1 MDKLIST
8 PAFDGLYDR
17 LVDERLSAELASLIQ
32 GNQAKVLALP
42 AEERSARLA
51 EAFVKILVGIL
62 DGVEP
67 DEAGTPREQAQMA
80 VIAGLLGLLRKEY
93 RAADIPSWPRPLSA
107 LRSIHR
113 QSAPFVAPATGVL
126 RPWLF
131 TAGRA
136 DPSLLADLR
145 AELDSADEVDI
156 LVSFIKWSGVR
167 KLMDRFE
174 AGGVTGAAG
183 VPRRRVRILTTTYMG
198 ATEARAVLALAKLP
212 GVTVKISY
220 DTRRTRLHAK
230 AWLFHRATGFGTG
243 FVGSANISNAA
254 LIGGL
259 EWTVKFTQA
268 AQADLYVA
276 AQAQFESLWNDPEF
290 ELFDP
295 DSEAALRRLSAALS
309 EEARPADAGETV
321 FFDLTPKAYQAEMLN
336 RLARE
341 RELGRTRNLLVAA
354 TGTGKTVVAALDYRA
369 LCKAQGG
376 QPRLLFVAHRVE
388 ILRQAMVTYRQAL
401 RSPAFGEVL
410 AEGRAPDSYDHLF
423 ASIQSVVSA
432 DLLERFGP
440 DYWHTVVIDECH
452 HLPAQS
458 FDAFARAVKPK
469 FLLGL
474 TATPLRADGKPIAE
488 YFDPRPDHRPAVEL
502 RLWHALDQQLLAP
515 FEYYGTA
522 DETDL
527 SEVKWNGG
535 ATEIADLDRVISGD
549 HIRARLVIQSVQKYC
564 SDVKSMRALAFC
576 VSVRH
581 AEFMAEQFKAAGLAA
596 VAVTG
601 GTDREVRQGIPSRL
615 AMNATAGQLQIVCT
629 CDLYNEGVD
638 LPEVNTL
645 LLLRPTQSP
654 VLFEQQLGRGLR
666 LAPDKESCLVLDFV
680 GRFREEFRFDQLL
693 QVMTGLP
700 KRRLIEDLEH
710 GFPTLPPGCH
720 IAFDRVAGERVLAS
734 LKTIARQTWP
744 RLTRELQGY
753 AAMKGPGNVSLAN
766 FLNDQA
772 LELSDIYRANA
783 AGGWTALRRSA
794 GLLPGE
800 ASQEEAYLGQ
810 RFASLLHSNDP
821 LALKLWR
828 KLGPRLRGDDLD
840 AIERRRIQMLA
851 YQLFPRITDKMSGE
865 EFLERLEV
873 HRYLREELGE
883 LSELLAGR
891 TELPVRRIPGLP
903 QEWPLLLYGRYEIR
917 EILTAVGWLNE
928 SRRTPHQSGKIA
940 IDDAKIECLFVTLDK
955 AEGYHDRIS
964 YHDYAI
970 SPEIFHWQTQNN
982 AGPDTPAG
990 RRYIES
996 PENGWRFFLFVR
1008 ENKEAAYCALG
1019 PATKVLL
1026 EGDRPMSL
1034 HWKLE
1039 VALPMELFRAFSV
1052 LRA

>member
-1 MDKLIST
+1 MPERRATVL
-8 PAFDGLYDR
+8 DGLYDR
-17 LVDERLSAELASLIQ
+17 LIDERLAAELALLVEA
-32 GNQAKVLALP
+32 NQASVDALP

-62 DGVEP
+62 DGLEP

-80 VIAGLLGLLRKEY
+80 VIAALLGLLRKEY

-113 QSAPFVAPATGVL
+113 QSAPFLAPATGVL

-174 AGGVTGAAG
+174 AGGVTDAVG

-198 ATEARAVLALAKLP
+198 ATEARAVRALASLP

-230 AWLFHRATGFGTG
+230 AWLFHRATGFGTA

-295 DSEAALRRLSAALS
+295 NSEADLRRLSAALS
-309 EEARPADAGETV
+309 EEARPVDAGETI

-369 LCKAQGG
+369 LCKVQGG

-388 ILRQAMVTYRQAL
+388 ILRQAMATYRQAL
-401 RSPAFGEVL
+401 RDPAFGEVL
-410 AEGRAPDSYDHLF
+410 AEGRTPVSFDHLF
-423 ASIQSVVSA
+423 ASIQSVGSA
-432 DLLERFGP
+432 GLLERFGP

-458 FDAFARAVKPK
+458 FDAFARRVRPK

-474 TATPLRADGKPIAE
+474 TATPLRADGKPIAD
-488 YFDPRPDHRPAVEL
+488 YFDPRPDNRPAVEL

-527 SEVKWNGG
+527 TDVTWNGG

-564 SDVKSMRALAFC
+564 SDLKSMRALAFC
-576 VSVRH
+576 LSVRH

-596 VAVTG
+596 VSVTG
-601 GTDREVRQGIPSRL
+601 GTDREERQAVPGRL
-615 AMNATAGQLQIVCT
+615 ASGQLQIVCT
-629 CDLYNEGVD
+629 CELYNEGVD
-638 LPEVNTL
+638 LPDVNTL

-666 LAPDKESCLVLDFV
+666 LVPGKESCLVLDFV
-680 GRFREEFRFDQLL
+680 GRYREEFRFDQLL

-720 IAFDRVAGERVLAS
+720 ISFDRVAGERVLAS
-734 LKTIARQTWP
+734 LKYIARQTWP
-744 RLTRELQGY
+744 RLARELQGY
-753 AAMKGPGNVSLAN
+753 AAMKGPENVSLAN

-800 ASQEEAYLGQ
+800 ASDEETYLG
-810 RFASLLHSNDP
+810 RRLADLLHSNDP

-828 KLGPRLRGDDLD
+828 LLGERGCQAWDELD
-840 AIERRRIQMLA
+840 ASERRRIQMLA
-851 YQLFPRITDKMSGE
+851 YQLFPRITDRMSGR
-865 EFLERLEV
+865 EFLERLEA

-883 LSELLAGR
+883 LSDLLAAR
-891 TELPVRRIPGLP
+891 TELPARRIPGLP

-917 EILTAVGWLNE
+917 EILTAVGWLSE

-940 IDDAKIECLFVTLDK
+940 IDDKKIECLFVTLDK

-990 RRYIES
+990 RRYVES
-996 PENGWRFFLFVR
+996 PDNGWRFFLFVR
-1008 ENKEAAYCALG
+1008 ENKEAAYCAIG
-1019 PATKVLL
+1019 PATNVHI
-1026 EGDRPMSL
+1026 EGDRPMSV

>member
-1 MDKLIST
+1 MSKPSST
-8 PAFDGLYDR
+8 AALDGLYDR
-17 LVDERLSAELASLIQ
+17 LVDDRLSGELAALVEANHAS
-32 GNQAKVLALP
+32 VEALP
-42 AEERSARLA
+42 AAERSARLA

-80 VIAGLLGLLRKEY
+80 VITGLLGLLRREY
-93 RAADIPSWPRPLSA
+93 RAADLPSWPAPLRA
-107 LRSIHR
+107 LHSIHR
-113 QSAPFVAPATGVL
+113 QSAPFVPPATGVL

-174 AGGVTGAAG
+174 AGAVTGATG
-183 VPRRRVRILTTTYMG
+183 IPRRRVRILTTTYMG
-198 ATEARAVLALAKLP
+198 ATEARAVLALARLP

-230 AWLFHRATGFGTG
+230 AWVFHRATGFGTA

-295 DSEAALRRLSAALS
+295 NSEADLRRLSAALS
-309 EEARPADAGETV
+309 EEARGPEAGETV
-321 FFDLTPKAYQAEMLN
+321 FFDLMPKAYQVEMLN

-369 LCKAQGG
+369 LCQEHGG

-388 ILRQAMVTYRQAL
+388 ILRQALATYRQAL

-410 AEGRAPDSYDHLF
+410 AEGRAPSSWDHLF
-423 ASIQSVVSA
+423 ASIQSVGSA
-432 DLLERFGP
+432 GLLERFGP

-458 FDAFARAVKPK
+458 FDAFARGVRPK
-469 FLLGL
+469 LLLGL
-474 TATPLRADGKPIAE
+474 TATPLRADGRPISE
-488 YFDPRPDHRPAVEL
+488 YFDPRPDNRPAVEL
-502 RLWHALDQQLLAP
+502 RLWNALDQQLLAP

-527 SEVKWNGG
+527 MDVRWNGAG
-535 ATEIADLDRVISGD
+535 EMTDLDRVISGD
-549 HIRARLVIQSVQKYC
+549 HVRARLVIQSVQKYS
-564 SDVKSMRALAFC
+564 SDSKSMRALAFC

-601 GTDREVRQGIPSRL
+601 GTDRDVRQGIPGKL
-615 AMNATAGQLQIVCT
+615 ASGQLQVVCT

-638 LPEVNTL
+638 LPDVNTL

-666 LAPDKESCLVLDFV
+666 LAQGKESCLILDFV
-680 GRFREEFRFDQLL
+680 GRYREEFRFDQLL

-710 GFPTLPPGCH
+710 GFPTLPPACH

-734 LKTIARQTWP
+734 LKNIARQTWR
-744 RLTRELQGY
+744 RLARELQGY
-753 AAMKGPGNVSLAN
+753 AALRGPENVSLAH

-772 LELSDIYRANA
+772 LDLSDVYRANR

-800 ASQEEAYLGQ
+800 VSKEEAYLGN
-810 RFASLLHSNDP
+810 RFANLLHSNDP
-821 LALKLWR
+821 LALKLWHGS
-828 KLGPRLRGDDLD
+828 KAWDELD
-840 AIERRRIQMLA
+840 AVERRRIQMLA
-851 YQLFPRITDKMSGE
+851 YQLFPLITDRMSGK
-865 EFLERLEV
+865 EFLDRLEAQP
-873 HRYLREELGE
+873 HLAQELGE
-883 LSELLAGR
+883 LSDLLTAR
-891 TELPVRRIPGLP
+891 SELPARRIPGLP
-903 QEWPLLLYGRYEIR
+903 DEWPLLLYGRYEIR
-917 EILTAVGWLNE
+917 EILTAVGWLSE
-928 SRRTPHQSGKIA
+928 SRRTPHQSGKVA
-940 IDDAKIECLFVTLDK
+940 IEEARIECLFVTLDK
-955 AEGYHDRIS
+955 AEGYHDRIA
-964 YHDYAI
+964 YRDYAI
-970 SPEIFHWQTQNN
+970 SPDSFHWQTQNN

-1019 PATKVLL
+1019 SVTKVHI

-1034 HWKLE
+1034 RWKVD

>member
-1 MDKLIST
+1 MRE
-8 PAFDGLYDR
+8 GLYDR
-17 LVDERLSAELASLIQ
+17 LVDDRLTTELSALLDAKQAS
-32 GNQAKVLALP
+32 VETLP
-42 AEERSARLA
+42 ADERAARLA
-51 EAFVKILVGIL
+51 EAFVKILVEIL
-62 DGVEP
+62 DEVEP

-93 RAADIPSWPRPLSA
+93 RAADLPSWPSPLST

-113 QSAPFVAPATGVL
+113 QSAPFVPPATGVL

-174 AGGVTGAAG
+174 AGGVTGADG

-198 ATEARAVLALAKLP
+198 ATEARAVRALASLP
-212 GVTVKISY
+212 GVTVKVSY

-230 AWLFHRATGFGTG
+230 AWLFHRATGFGTA

-295 DSEAALRRLSAALS
+295 NSEADLRRLSAALS
-309 EEARPADAGETV
+309 EEARGQDAGETV

-341 RELGRTRNLLVAA
+341 RELGRTRSLLVAA

-369 LCKAQGG
+369 LCQTQRG

-388 ILRQAMVTYRQAL
+388 ILRQAMATYRQAL
-401 RSPAFGEVL
+401 RSPDFGEVL
-410 AEGRAPDSYDHLF
+410 AEGREPSSWDHLF
-423 ASIQSVVSA
+423 ATIQSVGSA
-432 DLLERFGP
+432 GLLERFGP

-458 FDAFARAVKPK
+458 FDAFARGVRPK

-527 SEVKWNGG
+527 MDVRWNGAG
-535 ATEIADLDRVISGD
+535 ELADLDRVISGD
-549 HIRARLVIQSVQKYC
+549 HIRARLVIQSVQKY
-564 SDVKSMRALAFC
+564 SSEVKAIRALAFC

-581 AEFMAEQFKAAGLAA
+581 AEFTAEQFRAAGYTAES
-596 VAVTG
+596 VTG
-601 GTDREVRQGIPSRL
+601 GTDRDVRQRIPGRL
-615 AMNATAGQLQIVCT
+615 ARGEIQIVCT

-638 LPEVNTL
+638 LPDVNTL

-666 LAPDKESCLVLDFV
+666 LAQGKESCLVLDFV
-680 GRFREEFRFDQLL
+680 GRYREQFRFDQLL

-700 KRRLIEDLEH
+700 KRRLIEELEH

-734 LKTIARQTWP
+734 LKSIARQTWP

-753 AAMKGPGNVSLAN
+753 AANHENVTLTS

-772 LELSDIYRANA
+772 LDLSDIYRANA

-794 GLLPGE
+794 GLLPGDP
-800 ASQEEAYLGQ
+800 SDEEAYLGR
-810 RFASLLHSNDP
+810 RFADLLHSNDP
-821 LALKLWR
+821 QALKLWR
-828 KLGPRLRGDDLD
+828 LLTERGAQAWNELNGR
-840 AIERRRIQMLA
+840 EQRRIQMLA
-851 YQLFPRITDKMSGE
+851 YQLFPRITDRMSGR
-865 EFLERLEV
+865 EFLERLDAQ
-873 HRYLREELGE
+873 RFLRQELGE
-883 LSELLAGR
+883 LSELLAAR
-891 TELPVRRIPGLP
+891 TELPARHIPGLP
-903 QEWPLLLYGRYEIR
+903 EEWPLLLYGRYEIR
-917 EILTAVGWLNE
+917 EVLTAVGWFTE
-928 SRRTPHQSGKIA
+928 SRRTLHREGKLA
-940 IDDAKIECLFVTLDK
+940 IEATKIELLFVTLDK
-955 AEGYHDRIS
+955 TEGYHARIS

-970 SPEIFHWQTQNN
+970 SPELFHWQTQNN

-990 RRYIES
+990 RRYMES
-996 PENGWRFFLFVR
+996 PQNGWRFFLFVR
-1008 ENKEAAYCALG
+1008 ERKDAAYRALG
-1019 PATKVLL
+1019 PATKVHI
-1026 EGDRPMSL
+1026 EGDRPMTV

-1039 VALPMELFRAFSV
+1039 VPLPMELFRSFSV

>member
-1 MDKLIST
+1 MNRLAST
-8 PAFDGLYDR
+8 ALLDGIHDR
-17 LVDERLSAELASLIQ
+17 LVDERLSVELASLL
-32 GNQAKVLALP
+32 QANEASLEALP
-42 AEERSARLA
+42 AGERSTRLA
-51 EAFVKILVGIL
+51 DAFVKILAGIL
-62 DGVEP
+62 DSVEP

-93 RAADIPSWPRPLSA
+93 RAADLPSWPRPLSA

-113 QSAPFVAPATGVL
+113 HSAPFVAPATGVL

-174 AGGVTGAAG
+174 AGGVTGADG
-183 VPRRRVRILTTTYMG
+183 VPRRRVRVLTTTYMG
-198 ATEARAVLALAKLP
+198 ATEARAVRALASLP
-212 GVTVKISY
+212 GVTVKVSY

-230 AWLFHRATGFGTG
+230 AWLFHRATGFGTA

-295 DSEAALRRLSAALS
+295 NSEADLRRLSAALS
-309 EEARPADAGETV
+309 EEARGQDAGETV

-341 RELGRTRNLLVAA
+341 RELGRARSLLVAA

-369 LCKAQGG
+369 LCQAQGG

-388 ILRQAMVTYRQAL
+388 ILRQAMATYRQAL
-401 RSPAFGEVL
+401 RSPDFGEVL
-410 AEGRAPDSYDHLF
+410 AEGRDPSSWDHLF
-423 ASIQSVVSA
+423 ATIQSVGSA
-432 DLLERFGP
+432 GLLERFGP

-458 FDAFARAVKPK
+458 FDAFARGVRPK

-488 YFDPRPDHRPAVEL
+488 YFDPRPDSRPAVEL

-527 SEVKWNGG
+527 KDVRWNGAG
-535 ATEIADLDRVISGD
+535 ELADLDRVISGD
-549 HIRARLVIQSVQKYC
+549 HIRARLVIQSVQKY
-564 SDVKSMRALAFC
+564 SSEVKAMRALAFC

-581 AEFMAEQFKAAGLAA
+581 AEFMAEQFEAAGFAA
-596 VAVTG
+596 EAVTG
-601 GTDREVRQGIPSRL
+601 GTDRDVRQRIPGRL
-615 AMNATAGQLQIVCT
+615 ARGEIQVVCT

-638 LPEVNTL
+638 LPDLNTL

-666 LAPDKESCLVLDFV
+666 LAQGKESCLVLDFV
-680 GRFREEFRFDQLL
+680 GRYREEFRFDQLL

-700 KRRLIEDLEH
+700 KRRLIEELEH

-753 AAMKGPGNVSLAN
+753 AASHENVTLTS

-800 ASQEEAYLGQ
+800 SSEEEAYLGR
-810 RFASLLHSNDP
+810 RFADLLHGNDP
-821 LALKLWR
+821 LALKLW
-828 KLGPRLRGDDLD
+828 KNPDPGD
-840 AIERRRIQMLA
+840 RRVQMLA
-851 YQLFPRITDKMSGE
+851 YQLFPRITDKMSGKA
-865 EFLERLEV
+865 FLERLDA
-873 HRYLREELGE
+873 HPLLKEELGE
-883 LSELLAGR
+883 LADLLAAR
-891 TELPVRRIPGLP
+891 TELPARRIPGLP
-903 QEWPLLLYGRYEIR
+903 EEWPLLLYGRYEIR
-917 EILTAVGWLNE
+917 EILTAVGWLTE
-928 SRRTPHQSGKIA
+928 SRRTPHQSGKVA
-940 IDDAKIECLFVTLDK
+940 IEEAKIECLFVTLDK
-955 AEGYHDRIS
+955 AVGYHDRIA

-990 RRYIES
+990 RRYLES

-1019 PATKVLL
+1019 SATKVHI

-1039 VALPMELFRAFSV
+1039 VPLPAELFRAFSV
-1052 LRA
+1052 LRG

>member
-1 MDKLIST
+1 ML
-8 PAFDGLYDR
+8 DGLYDR
-17 LVDERLSAELASLIQ
+17 LVDERLSAELTALIQ
-32 GNQAKVLALP
+32 ADHASVDSLS

-80 VIAGLLGLLRKEY
+80 VIAGLLGLLRREY
-93 RAADIPSWPRPLSA
+93 RATDLPSWPTPLTT
-107 LRSIHR
+107 LRSIHK
-113 QSAPFVAPATGVL
+113 QSAPFVPPATGVL

-131 TAGRA
+131 TAGRT

-167 KLMDRFE
+167 KLIDRFE

-183 VPRRRVRILTTTYMG
+183 VPRRRVRVLTTTYMG

-230 AWLFHRATGFGTG
+230 AWLFHRATGFSTA

-268 AQADLYVA
+268 GQADLYVA

-309 EEARPADAGETV
+309 EEARPTDAGDTV

-369 LCKAQGG
+369 LCQAQGG

-410 AEGRAPDSYDHLF
+410 AEGRTPASHDHLF

-432 DLLERFGP
+432 DLLQRFGA

-458 FDAFARAVKPK
+458 FDAFARGVRPR

-474 TATPLRADGKPIAE
+474 TATPLRSDGKPIAA
-488 YFDPRPDHRPAVEL
+488 YFDARPDNHPAVEL

-527 SEVKWNGG
+527 SDVRWSGG
-535 ATEIADLDRVISGD
+535 AQEIADLDRVISGD
-549 HIRARLVIQSVQKYC
+549 HFRARLVIQSVRKYC
-564 SDVKSMRALAFC
+564 SDLKSMRALAFC

-596 VAVTG
+596 LSVTG
-601 GTDREVRQGIPSRL
+601 GTDREERATIPGRL
-615 AMNATAGQLQIVCT
+615 ARGQIQVVCT

-638 LPEVNTL
+638 LPDVNTL
-645 LLLRPTQSP
+645 MLLRPTQSP

-666 LAPDKESCLVLDFV
+666 LAPGKESCLVLDFV
-680 GRFREEFRFDQLL
+680 GRYRQEFRFDQLL

-700 KRRLIEDLEH
+700 KRRLVEDLKH
-710 GFPTLPPGCH
+710 GFPTLPPACH

-734 LKTIARQTWP
+734 LQYIARQTWR
-744 RLTRELQGY
+744 RLSRELQGY
-753 AAMKGPGNVSLAN
+753 AAMKGASNVSLAN

-794 GLLPGE
+794 GLLQGD
-800 ASQEEAYLGQ
+800 ASEDETYLGR
-810 RFASLLHSNDP
+810 RFADLLHSNDP
-821 LALKLWR
+821 LALQLWR
-828 KLGPRLRGDDLD
+828 LLSDRGTEVWDTLD
-840 AIERRRIQMLA
+840 VSAQRRVQMLA
-851 YQLFPRITDKMSGE
+851 YQLFPLITQKMSGK
-865 EFLERLEV
+865 EFLERLEP
-873 HRYLREELGE
+873 HRYLREELRE
-883 LSELLAGR
+883 LSDLLAAQ

-903 QEWPLLLYGRYEIR
+903 QEWPLLLHGRYEIR
-917 EILTAVGWLNE
+917 EILTAVGWFRE
-928 SRRTPHQSGKIA
+928 SRRTPFQSGKVA
-940 IDDAKIECLFVTLDK
+940 IDDLKIECLFVTLDK
-955 AEGYHDRIS
+955 SEGYHDRIS

-982 AGPDTPAG
+982 AGPDTRAG

-996 PENGWRFFLFVR
+996 PENGWRFFLFIR
-1008 ENKEAAYCALG
+1008 ENKEASYCSIG
-1019 PATKVLL
+1019 PATKIHI

-1039 VALPMELFRAFSV
+1039 VPLPTELFRTFSV
-1052 LRA
+1052 LRG

>member
-1 MDKLIST
+1 MR
-8 PAFDGLYDR
+8 DGLYDR
-17 LVDERLSAELASLIQ
+17 LVDDRLTTELNALLDAKQAS
-32 GNQAKVLALP
+32 VETLP
-42 AEERSARLA
+42 ADERAARLA
-51 EAFVKILVGIL
+51 EAFVKILVEIL
-62 DGVEP
+62 DEVEP

-93 RAADIPSWPRPLSA
+93 RAADLPSWPSPLST

-113 QSAPFVAPATGVL
+113 QSAPFVPPATGVL

-174 AGGVTGAAG
+174 AGGVTGAGG
-183 VPRRRVRILTTTYMG
+183 VPRRQVRILTTTYMG
-198 ATEARAVLALAKLP
+198 ATEARAVRALASLP
-212 GVTVKISY
+212 GVTVKVSY

-230 AWLFHRATGFGTG
+230 AWLFHRTTGFGTA

-295 DSEAALRRLSAALS
+295 NSEADLRRLSAALS
-309 EEARPADAGETV
+309 EEARGQDAGETV

-341 RELGRTRNLLVAA
+341 RELGRTRSLLVAA

-369 LCKAQGG
+369 LCQTQGG

-388 ILRQAMVTYRQAL
+388 ILRQAMATYRQAL
-401 RSPAFGEVL
+401 RSPDFGEVL
-410 AEGRAPDSYDHLF
+410 AEGRDPSSWDHLF
-423 ASIQSVVSA
+423 ATIQSVGSA
-432 DLLERFGP
+432 GLLERFGP

-458 FDAFARAVKPK
+458 FDTFARGVRPT

-488 YFDPRPDHRPAVEL
+488 YFDPRPDNRPAVEL

-527 SEVKWNGG
+527 MDVRWNGAG
-535 ATEIADLDRVISGD
+535 ELADLDRVISGD

-564 SDVKSMRALAFC
+564 SDLKAMRAIAFC

-596 VAVTG
+596 MAVTG
-601 GTDREVRQGIPSRL
+601 GTDRDVRHGIPSRL
-615 AMNATAGQLQIVCT
+615 ARGDIQVVCT

-638 LPEVNTL
+638 LPDVNTL

-666 LAPDKESCLVLDFV
+666 LAQGKESCLVLDFV
-680 GRFREEFRFDQLL
+680 GRYREEFRFDQLL

-700 KRRLIEDLEH
+700 KRRLIEELDH

-734 LKTIARQTWP
+734 LKTIAHQTWR

-753 AAMKGPGNVSLAN
+753 AAMRGPENVSLAH

-772 LELSDIYRANA
+772 LELPDIYRAKS

-794 GLLPGE
+794 GLLQGE
-800 ASQEEAYLGQ
+800 ASGEEAYLGR
-810 RFASLLHSNDP
+810 RFADLLHSNDP

-828 KLGPRLRGDDLD
+828 LLAEKGAEAWNEMDRR
-840 AIERRRIQMLA
+840 ERRQIQMLA
-851 YQLFPRITDKMSGE
+851 YQLFPGISDKLSGK
-865 EFLERLEV
+865 EFLERLEAQ
-873 HRYLREELGE
+873 RLLSQELGE
-883 LSELLAGR
+883 LSELLAAR

-903 QEWPLLLYGRYEIR
+903 DEWPLLLYGRYEIR
-917 EILTAVGWLNE
+917 EILTAVGWLTE
-928 SRRTPHQSGKIA
+928 SRRMPHQSGKVTL
-940 IDDAKIECLFVTLDK
+940 DEVKIECLFVTLDK

-970 SPEIFHWQTQNN
+970 SPELFHWQTQNN

-990 RRYIES
+990 RRYVES

-1008 ENKEAAYCALG
+1008 ENREAAYCALG
-1019 PATKVLL
+1019 PATKVHI

-1039 VALPMELFRAFSV
+1039 VPMPSELFRAFSV
-1052 LRA
+1052 LRG

>member
-1 MDKLIST
+1 MTL
-8 PAFDGLYDR
+8 DGLYDR
-17 LVDERLSAELASLIQ
+17 LVDERLSVELATLVQ
-32 GNQAKVLALP
+32 ANQASLEALP
-42 AEERSARLA
+42 GEERSARLA

-67 DEAGTPREQAQMA
+67 DEAGTPREQAQIA
-80 VIAGLLGLLRKEY
+80 VIAGLLGWLRKEY
-93 RAADIPSWPRPLSA
+93 RTTDIPNWPRPLSV

-113 QSAPFVAPATGVL
+113 QSAPFVPPATGVL
-126 RPWLF
+126 RPWLY

-145 AELDSADEVDI
+145 AALDSADEVDI

-174 AGGVTGAAG
+174 AGGVTGADG

-198 ATEARAVLALAKLP
+198 ATEARAVLALARLP
-212 GVTVKISY
+212 GVTVKVSY

-230 AWLFHRATGFGTG
+230 AWLFHRVTGFSTA

-290 ELFDP
+290 ERFDP
-295 DSEAALRRLSAALS
+295 ESEADLRRLSAALS
-309 EEARPADAGETV
+309 EEARGPDSGGAV
-321 FFDLTPKAYQAEMLN
+321 FFDLTPKAYQVEMLN

-341 RELGRTRNLLVAA
+341 RQLGRTRNLLVAA
-354 TGTGKTVVAALDYRA
+354 TGTGKTVVAALDYLA
-369 LCKAQGG
+369 LCQAQGG

-388 ILRQAMVTYRQAL
+388 ILRQAMATYRQAL
-401 RSPAFGEVL
+401 RSPDFGEVL
-410 AEGRAPDSYDHLF
+410 AEGRTPASWDHLF
-423 ASIQSVVSA
+423 ASIQSVGSA
-432 DLLERFGP
+432 GLLERFGA

-458 FDAFARAVKPK
+458 FDAFARDVNPK

-474 TATPLRADGKPIAE
+474 TATPLRADGRPIAE
-488 YFDPRPDHRPAVEL
+488 YFDPRPDNRPAVEL

-535 ATEIADLDRVISGD
+535 AQEITDLDRVISGY
-549 HIRARLVIQSVQKYC
+549 HMRARLVIQSVQRYC
-564 SDVKSMRALAFC
+564 SDLTAIRALAFC

-581 AEFMAEQFKAAGLAA
+581 AEFMADQFKAIGLAA

-601 GTDREVRQGIPSRL
+601 GTDREVRRGIPSRL
-615 AMNATAGQLQIVCT
+615 ARGDLQFVCT

-638 LPEVNTL
+638 LPDVNTL

-666 LAPDKESCLVLDFV
+666 LAQGKESCLVLDFV
-680 GRFREEFRFDQLL
+680 GRYREEFRFDQIL

-734 LKTIARQTWP
+734 LKNISRQTWP

-753 AAMKGPGNVSLAN
+753 AAMKGAENVSLAS

-772 LELSDIYRANA
+772 LELSDVYRANA
-783 AGGWTALRRSA
+783 SGGWTALRRSA

-800 ASQEEAYLGQ
+800 ASAEEAYLGR
-810 RFASLLHSNDP
+810 RFADLLHSNDP
-821 LALKLWR
+821 LALDLWR
-828 KLGPRLRGDDLD
+828 KLSLGCRDDDILASEQRL
-840 AIERRRIQMLA
+840 IQMLA
-851 YQLFPRITDKMSGE
+851 YQLFPRTTDKMSANQ
-865 EFLERLEV
+865 FLERLRGHEP
-873 HRYLREELGE
+873 LREELGE
-883 LSELLAGR
+883 LANLLAAR
-891 TELPVRRIPGLP
+891 TELPARRIPGLP
-903 QEWPLLLYGRYEIR
+903 YEWPLLLYGRYEIR

-928 SRRTPHQSGKIA
+928 ARRTPHQSGKIS
-940 IDDAKIECLFVTLDK
+940 IDDENIECLFVTLDK
-955 AEGYHDRIS
+955 VEGYHDRIA
-964 YHDYAI
+964 YRDYAI
-970 SPEIFHWQTQNN
+970 SSEIFHWQTQNN
-982 AGPDTPAG
+982 AGPDTSAG

-996 PENGWRFFLFVR
+996 PQNGWRFFLFVR
-1008 ENKEAAYCALG
+1008 ENKGAAYCALG
-1019 PATKVLL
+1019 PATKVYI

-1039 VALPMELFRAFSV
+1039 IPLPMELFRAFSV

>member
-1 MDKLIST
+1 MNKPNSLVE
-8 PAFDGLYDR
+8 GLYDR
-17 LVDERLSAELASLIQ
+17 LIDERLSAELASLIQ
-32 GNQAKVLALP
+32 ANHASIQALT

-51 EAFVKILVGIL
+51 EAFVRILVGIL
-62 DGVEP
+62 DGVEL
-67 DEAGTPREQAQMA
+67 DEAGTPREQAQLA
-80 VIAGLLGLLRKEY
+80 VIAGLLGLMRKEY
-93 RAADIPSWPRPLSA
+93 RAADIPSWPRPLST

-113 QSAPFVAPATGVL
+113 QSAPFQPPATGVL

-145 AELDSADEVDI
+145 SELDSADEVDI

-174 AGGVTGAAG
+174 AGAVSGASG

-212 GVTVKISY
+212 GVTVKVSY

-230 AWLFHRATGFGTG
+230 AWLFHRATGFGTT

-290 ELFDP
+290 ERFDA
-295 DSEAALRRLSAALS
+295 DSEADLRRLSAALS
-309 EEARPADAGETV
+309 EETRPADGGETV
-321 FFDLTPKAYQAEMLN
+321 FFDLTPKAYQAEMLS

-354 TGTGKTVVAALDYRA
+354 TGTGKTIVAALDYRA

-401 RSPAFGEVL
+401 RDPAFGEVL
-410 AEGRAPDSYDHLF
+410 AEGRTPNSYDHLF
-423 ASIQSVVSA
+423 VSIQSVGSA
-432 DLLERFGP
+432 GLLDRFGP

-458 FDAFARAVKPK
+458 FDAFARNVKPK

-488 YFDPRPDHRPAVEL
+488 YFDPRPDNRPAVEL

-527 SEVKWNGG
+527 TGVMWNGG

-564 SDVKSMRALAFC
+564 SNMKGMRALAFC
-576 VSVRH
+576 VSVKH
-581 AEFMAEQFKAAGLAA
+581 AEFMAGQFKAAGLAA
-596 VAVTG
+596 VSVTG
-601 GTDREVRQGIPSRL
+601 GTDREERRAVPGKL
-615 AMNATAGQLQIVCT
+615 ASGELQIVCT

-638 LPEVNTL
+638 LPDVNTL

-666 LAPDKESCLVLDFV
+666 LAPGKESCLVLDFV
-680 GRFREEFRFDQLL
+680 GRYREEFRFDQLL

-700 KRRLIEDLEH
+700 KRRLINDLEH
-710 GFPTLPPGCH
+710 GFPTLPPACH

-734 LKTIARQTWP
+734 LKYIARQTWP

-753 AAMKGPGNVSLAN
+753 AAMREPGDVTLAS

-794 GLLPGE
+794 GLLQGE
-800 ASQEEAYLGQ
+800 ASEEEAYLGR
-810 RFASLLHSNDP
+810 RFADLLHSNDP
-821 LALKLWR
+821 IALKLWR
-828 KLGPRLRGDDLD
+828 TPKTWDELD
-840 AIERRRIQMLA
+840 ASERRRIQIFA
-851 YQLFPRITDKMSGE
+851 YQLFPRITDTMSGK
-865 EFLERLEV
+865 EFLERLEA
-873 HRYLREELGE
+873 HPYLKEELGE
-883 LSELLAGR
+883 LSDLLSAQSELAA
-891 TELPVRRIPGLP
+891 LPIPGLP

-917 EILTAVGWLNE
+917 EILTAVGWLHE
-928 SRRTPHQSGKIA
+928 TRRTPHQSGKVSIE
-940 IDDAKIECLFVTLDK
+940 DAKIECLFVTLDK
-955 AEGYHDRIS
+955 AEGYHDRIA

-970 SPEIFHWQTQNN
+970 SAELFHWQTQNN

-1019 PATKVLL
+1019 PATKIHL

-1034 HWKLE
+1034 QWKLE

>member
-1 MDKLIST
+1 MTL
-8 PAFDGLYDR
+8 PDGLYDR
-17 LVDERLSAELASLIQ
+17 LVDDRLATELAALIQ
-32 GNQAKVLALP
+32 ANQVTVAGLT
-42 AEERSARLA
+42 AEERSTRLA
-51 EAFVKILVGIL
+51 EAFIKILVGIL
-62 DGVEP
+62 DSVEP
-67 DEAGTPREQAQMA
+67 SEDGSPREQAQLA
-80 VIAGLLGLLRKEY
+80 IIAGLLGLLRKDH
-93 RAADIPSWPRPLSA
+93 RLGDLPTWPTPLSA
-107 LRSIHR
+107 LQSVHRRSSAF
-113 QSAPFVAPATGVL
+113 QSPATGVR

-136 DPSLLADLR
+136 DPSLLIDLR
-145 AELDSADEVDI
+145 SELDAADEVDI

-174 AGGVTGAAG
+174 AGSVTGATG

-198 ATEARAVLALAKLP
+198 ATEDRAVLALARLP

-230 AWLFHRATGFGTG
+230 AWLFHRATGFGTA

-268 AQADLYVA
+268 AQVDLYIA

-295 DSEAALRRLSAALS
+295 DSEADRLRLRNALS
-309 EEARPADAGETV
+309 EEARSVSPDETV
-321 FFDLTPKAYQAEMLN
+321 FFDLTPKAYQTEMLN

-341 RELGRTRNLLVAA
+341 RELGRTRSLLVAA
-354 TGTGKTVVAALDYRA
+354 TGTGKTVVAALDYREQ
-369 LCKAQGG
+369 CKAQGG

-388 ILRQAMVTYRQAL
+388 ILRQAMATYRQAL

-410 AEGRAPDSYDHLF
+410 AEGRIPNSYDHLF

-432 DLLERFGP
+432 NLLQRFGP

-458 FDAFARAVKPK
+458 FDTFARHVRPK
-469 FLLGL
+469 YLLGL
-474 TATPLRADGKPIAE
+474 TATPLRADGRPIAE
-488 YFDPRPDHRPAVEL
+488 YFDPRPDQRPAVEL

-564 SDVKSMRALAFC
+564 SDLKGVRALAFC

-581 AEFMAEQFKAAGLAA
+581 AEFMAEQFKAAGFSA
-596 VAVTG
+596 VSVTG
-601 GTDREVRQGIPSRL
+601 GTDREVRQGIPGKL
-615 AMNATAGQLQIVCT
+615 ASGQLQIVCT

-638 LPEVNTL
+638 LPDVNTL

-666 LAPDKESCLVLDFV
+666 LASGKESCLVLDFV
-680 GRFREEFRFDQLL
+680 GRYREEFRFDQLL

-700 KRRLIEDLEH
+700 KRRLIEDLAH
-710 GFPTLPPGCH
+710 GFPTLPPACH

-734 LKTIARQTWP
+734 LKYIARQTWP
-744 RLTRELQGY
+744 RLARELQGY
-753 AAMKGPGNVSLAN
+753 AAMKGPDNVSLAS

-783 AGGWTALRRSA
+783 AGGWTALRRTA
-794 GLLPGE
+794 GLVPGE
-800 ASQEEAYLGQ
+800 ASEEEAYLGR
-810 RFASLLHSNDP
+810 RFADLLHSNDP

-828 KLGPRLRGDDLD
+828 LLAERGGRVWGELD
-840 AIERRRIQMLA
+840 APQQRRIQMLA
-851 YQLFPRITDKMSGE
+851 YQLFPSITDRMGGR
-865 EFLERLEV
+865 EFLERLEKHEV
-873 HRYLREELGE
+873 LRAELGE
-883 LSELLAGR
+883 LSDLLAVQ
-891 TELPVRRIPGLP
+891 TELPTRSIPGFP

-928 SRRTPHQSGKIA
+928 TRRTPHQSGKVA
-940 IDDAKIECLFVTLDK
+940 LDDAKIECLFVTLDK

-970 SPEIFHWQTQNN
+970 SSEIFHWQTQNN

-990 RRYIES
+990 QRYIES

-1008 ENKEAAYCALG
+1008 ENKECAYCALG
-1019 PATKVLL
+1019 RATKVHI

-1039 VALPMELFRAFSV
+1039 VPLPAELFRAFSV

>member
-1 MDKLIST
+1 MNKLTST
-8 PAFDGLYDR
+8 AMLDGLYDR
-17 LVDERLSAELASLIQ
+17 LIDDRLSAELAALIQ
-32 GNQAKVLALP
+32 TNQASVLTLS

-62 DGVEP
+62 DGVEA

-80 VIAGLLGLLRKEY
+80 VIAGLLGFLRKEY
-93 RAADIPSWPRPLSA
+93 RATDIQTWPRPLSA
-107 LRSIHR
+107 LHSIHR
-113 QSAPFVAPATGVL
+113 QSAPFLPPATGVL

-198 ATEARAVLALAKLP
+198 ATEARAVLALARLP
-212 GVTVKISY
+212 GVTVKVSY

-230 AWLFHRATGFGTG
+230 AWLFHRATGFGTA

-268 AQADLYVA
+268 AQADLFVA

-290 ELFDP
+290 ERFDSG
-295 DSEAALRRLSAALS
+295 SEADLRRLSAALS
-309 EEARPADAGETV
+309 EEARGPDVGETV
-321 FFDLTPKAYQAEMLN
+321 FFDLTPKAYQAEMLD
-336 RLARE
+336 RIARE

-354 TGTGKTVVAALDYRA
+354 TGTGKTVVAALDYRT
-369 LCKAQGG
+369 LCQTQGG

-388 ILRQAMVTYRQAL
+388 ILRQAMATYRQAL

-410 AEGRAPDSYDHLF
+410 AEGRAPASWDHLF
-423 ASIQSVVSA
+423 ASIQSVSSA
-432 DLLERFGP
+432 GLLERFGP
-440 DYWHTVVIDECH
+440 DYWYTVVIDECH

-458 FDAFARAVKPK
+458 FDVFARAVKPK

-474 TATPLRADGKPIAE
+474 TATPLRADGRPIAE
-488 YFDPRPDHRPAVEL
+488 YFDPRPDNRPAVEL

-535 ATEIADLDRVISGD
+535 AQEIADLDGVISGD
-549 HIRARLVIQSVQKYC
+549 HMRARLVIQSVQKYC
-564 SDVKSMRALAFC
+564 SDLKSMCALAFC

-581 AEFMAEQFKAAGLAA
+581 AEFMAEQFKAAGLVA
-596 VAVTG
+596 VAITG
-601 GTDREVRQGIPSRL
+601 ETAREVRQRIPGKLTS
-615 AMNATAGQLQIVCT
+615 GQLQIVCT

-638 LPEVNTL
+638 LPDVNTL

-666 LAPDKESCLVLDFV
+666 LARRKESCLVLDFV
-680 GRFREEFRFDQLL
+680 GRYREEFRFDQLL

-720 IAFDRVAGERVLAS
+720 IAFDRVASERVLAS
-734 LKTIARQTWP
+734 LKHIARQTWP
-744 RLTRELQGY
+744 RLARELQGY
-753 AAMKGPGNVSLAN
+753 AAMKGPQNVTLAH

-794 GLLPGE
+794 GLLP
-800 ASQEEAYLGQ
+800 EETSDEEVYLGR
-810 RFASLLHSNDP
+810 RFADLLHSNDP
-821 LALKLWR
+821 LALGLWR
-828 KLGPRLRGDDLD
+828 GAKAWDKLD

-851 YQLFPRITDKMSGE
+851 YQLFPRITDKMSGK

-873 HRYLREELGE
+873 HRHLREELGE
-883 LSELLAGR
+883 LSDLLAAR
-891 TELPVRRIPGLP
+891 TELTVRRIPGLP
-903 QEWPLLLYGRYEIR
+903 EEWPLLLYGRYEIR
-917 EILTAVGWLNE
+917 ELLTAVGWFTE
-928 SRRTPHQSGKIA
+928 ARRMPYQAGVLA
-940 IDDAKIECLFVTLDK
+940 LQDAKIELLFVTLDK
-955 AEGYHDRIS
+955 SEGYHDRIS

-982 AGPDTPAG
+982 AGPDTLAG
-990 RRYIES
+990 RRYMES
-996 PENGWRFFLFVR
+996 PQNGWRFFLFVR
-1008 ENKEAAYCALG
+1008 ENKETAYCALG
-1019 PATKVLL
+1019 PATRVHI

-1039 VALPMELFRAFSV
+1039 VALPMELFRSFSV